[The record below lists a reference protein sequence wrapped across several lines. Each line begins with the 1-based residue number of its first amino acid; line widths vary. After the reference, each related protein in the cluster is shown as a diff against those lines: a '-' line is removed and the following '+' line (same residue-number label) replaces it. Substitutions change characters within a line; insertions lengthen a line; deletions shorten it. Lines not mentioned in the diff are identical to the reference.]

1 MRSHNITWILHD
13 LPYLL
18 LYRWTLVL
26 KYLFCHPPTSQQD
39 LPLMTF
45 YAANPQDGKLFKLAS
60 DRGFLT
66 YTGTY
71 AGERLGVASGGRF
84 VSPWVLREVL
94 EGFQKRKCAQLI
106 KQQII
111 LELIVPFLMY
121 FWFCFKFVFCGWMF
135 LLHRNGYDMW
145 WPTYSKVWSDSCS
158 VDVCFQLHQFH
169 PVRKTTTRH
178 WLSNGFVCYFHKI
191 LVVLKKERSKIQSEW
206 CLGCVLLT
214 RTWFYIHVQYCEMY
228 HFPWSIDLTRGT

>member
-1 MRSHNITWILHD
+1 M
-13 LPYLL
+13 
-18 LYRWTLVL
+18 
-26 KYLFCHPPTSQQD
+26 
-39 LPLMTF
+39 
-45 YAANPQDGKLFKLAS
+45 
-60 DRGFLT
+60 
-66 YTGTY
+66 
-71 AGERLGVASGGRF
+71 
-84 VSPWVLREVL
+84 
-94 EGFQKRKCAQLI
+94 I

-145 WPTYSKVWSDSCS
+145 WQTYSKVWSDSCS

-178 WLSNGFVCYFHKI
+178 WLSNGFVCYFHEI

-228 HFPWSIDLTRGT
+228 HFPWSIDLTRGTQNKTWHGMVVKRQLDYSITPLRLPVPASNRRDLLVYTKPSQMGNPLILHFEVCTCLYYARFWGLRLVCFPSANHPYCW